1 MNNYQAVIV
10 SDVLRTY
17 AIFSYMCGEIEWSAL
32 GRNQAA
38 VVGFNAIDSFYNHP
52 LSGFSGIGDGVSC
65 TRQLRRRKRQM
76 EPFNMNLKVP
86 VDENLRERVALC
98 LDTYNR
104 DRDLYTFGTDVDS
117 LLEMLES
124 YPCPC
129 YRDHAREDVGRFQ
142 QQRELPNCYVSTR
155 YVDVQLFL
163 SRLTLTQQC
172 CYDPN
177 SG

>member
-10 SDVLRTY
+10 SDILRTY
-17 AIFSYMCGEIEWSAL
+17 AIFSYMCGEVEWSAL

-38 VVGFNAIDSFYNHP
+38 VVGFNTIDSFYNHP
-52 LSGFSGIGDGVSC
+52 LSGFPGIGDGVSC

-76 EPFNMNLKVP
+76 EPFNMNLELP
-86 VDENLRERVALC
+86 VDQNLRERVDSC
-98 LDTYNR
+98 LVTYNR
-104 DRDLYTFGTDVDS
+104 DILNTFGVDVNT
-117 LLEMLES
+117 LLEKLES

-129 YRDHAREDVGRFQ
+129 HLSHAYNDNGRFQ
-142 QQRELPNCYVSTR
+142 QQRGLTNCYVSTR
-155 YVDVQLFL
+155 YIEVPEALL